1 MKKKLAV
8 IILTW
13 NDWVN
18 TLKCL
23 ESIYQQKYKN
33 LHVFIVDNNSK
44 DQTFDKITYWGKN
57 QIKVKDNLLKH
68 KPKKIKILDLKN
80 KKLSSKDLRKFKF
93 IYLKNKKNLGC
104 GFGHNTGYKVAL
116 KNNFEFIS
124 RIDNDMILPN
134 NFFEHNA

>member
-44 DQTFDKITYWGKN
+44 DQTFDKITYWGK
-57 QIKVKDNLLKH
+57 KS
-68 KPKKIKILDLKN
+68 N
-80 KKLSSKDLRKFKF
+80 KSKR
-93 IYLKNKKNLGC
+93 
-104 GFGHNTGYKVAL
+104 
-116 KNNFEFIS
+116 
-124 RIDNDMILPN
+124 
-134 NFFEHNA
+134 